1 MARFLRAKLLDPDAR
16 YRIANTR
23 TMPDINGNM
32 SKDGTKQMDN
42 EDEVIEHIGAF
53 MALCSTITTNG
64 ASKPDSYKAEYQS
77 LRRILMETD
86 NLRLPI
92 WIRSSSTP
100 ANVLAHVKM
109 EKGSGSGT
117 WALRRDYFHQ
127 EKMKLLES
135 LFATEPTMPVPK
147 ADRPIRRRRTA
158 TEVGR
163 ISQGTGASSVAFR
176 TDKKKVFIVHGH
188 DGELKYQVARL
199 VDELGFESII
209 FHEQPNHG
217 RSIFQKLTELT
228 ATVDYAVVL
237 YTACDIGKTKGSSL
251 EKPRARQ
258 NVVFEHG
265 YLLARL
271 GAGKV
276 TAIREAEVE
285 KPSDLDGVLYISA
298 DDNWKYQLLKELQSL
313 A

>member
-1 MARFLRAKLLDPDAR
+1 
-16 YRIANTR
+16 
-23 TMPDINGNM
+23 
-32 SKDGTKQMDN
+32 MDN
-42 EDEVIEHIGAF
+42 EDEMIEHIGAF

-77 LRRILMETD
+77 LRRILMETEG
-86 NLRLPI
+86 LRLPI

-135 LFATEPTMPVPK
+135 LPATGTTIAAPK
-147 ADRPIRRRRTA
+147 ADSPLIQRKTA
-158 TEVGR
+158 AEVGTF
-163 ISQGTGASSVAFR
+163 SQRTVSSASSVAFR

-228 ATVDYAVVL
+228 AAVDYAVVL
-237 YTACDIGKTKGSSL
+237 YTACDIGKVAGTSL

-285 KPSDLDGVLYISA
+285 KPSDLDGVLYISV
-298 DDNWKYQLLKELQSL
+298 DDNWMYQLSRELKSL
-313 A
+313 G